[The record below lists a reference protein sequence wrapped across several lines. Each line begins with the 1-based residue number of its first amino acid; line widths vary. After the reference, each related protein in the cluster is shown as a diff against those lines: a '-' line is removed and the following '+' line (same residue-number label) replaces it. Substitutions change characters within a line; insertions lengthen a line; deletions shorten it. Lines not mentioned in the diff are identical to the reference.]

1 MLYNYKDVKE
11 KYKDD
16 YNLKIALQNKQIFK
30 VEKGVYADKKN
41 PNLLAVYSKK
51 YPNAIITMD
60 SAFYFY
66 NLTDV
71 IPAKVYLATASSS
84 HTIDNKKINQI
95 FVKDTI
101 FNEGRTCEFLENE
114 KQEIYIYDK
123 ERLLIELIRKK
134 KQIPF
139 DYYKEIINNYREEVH
154 LLNIHKLEKYASLY
168 SNKDKILETLQMEV
182 F

>member
-95 FVKDTI
+95 FVKDKI
-101 FNEGRTCEFLENE
+101 FNEGRTCKFL
-114 KQEIYIYDK
+114 
-123 ERLLIELIRKK
+123 
-134 KQIPF
+134 
-139 DYYKEIINNYREEVH
+139 
-154 LLNIHKLEKYASLY
+154 
-168 SNKDKILETLQMEV
+168 
-182 F
+182 